1 LLAAAPMS
9 GQPGIGGAMKELQGK
24 VALVTGGARGQG
36 RSHAL
41 ALAREGAEVVVTDA
55 VEDFAA
61 VPYGLASQEDLDET
75 VRLVEREDVRC
86 LAIKADVR
94 SSEKME
100 AAVEQTVSELGSLD
114 ILCANA
120 GIWAAAELTEMTDQ
134 QWQTVIDINLTGVFH
149 SIRAAARPMREQGS
163 GRIVATSSVAG
174 RMGMHAFGNYVA
186 AKWGV
191 IGLVKTAALELAPYQ
206 VTANA
211 VCPATVKTDMCFENE
226 ALYRLFQ
233 PEAEQPTTAGIEQTI
248 VEGLHKIPDPWI
260 EPEEVSATI
269 VYLCS
274 EQAKHISGTAID
286 ISVGLSAT
294 WSA

>member
-1 LLAAAPMS
+1 
-9 GQPGIGGAMKELQGK
+9 MKELDGK

-41 ALAREGAEVVVTDA
+41 ALAREGAQIVVTDLL
-55 VEDFAA
+55 EDIGA
-61 VPYGLASQEDLDET
+61 VPYELSRQADLDET
-75 VRLVEREDVRC
+75 VRLVKAEDVRC
-86 LAIKADVR
+86 LAIQADVR
-94 SSEKME
+94 SSEQMD
-100 AAVEQTVSELGSLD
+100 AAVAQAVSELGSLD

-120 GIWAAAELTEMTDQ
+120 GIWSAAELTEMTDE

-149 SIRAAARPMREQGS
+149 SIRAAARPMRDQGF

-191 IGLVKTAALELAPYQ
+191 IGLIKTAALELAPYR

-211 VCPATVKTDMCFENE
+211 VCPATVRTDMCFENE
-226 ALYRLFQ
+226 ALYRIFN
-233 PEAEQPTTAGIEQTI
+233 PEAEQPTTAEIEATI

-260 EPEEVSATI
+260 EPEEISAAV

-274 EQAKHISGTAID
+274 EKARHVSGTAID
-286 ISVGLSAT
+286 ISAGLSAT
-294 WSA
+294 WAA